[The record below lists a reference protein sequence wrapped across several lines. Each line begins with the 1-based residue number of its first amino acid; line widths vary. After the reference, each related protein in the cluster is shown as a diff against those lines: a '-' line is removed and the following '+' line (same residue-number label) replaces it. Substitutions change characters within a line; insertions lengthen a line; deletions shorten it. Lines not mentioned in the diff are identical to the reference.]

1 MKMTKHPTLLSHRIF
16 TILLFIGLAWGR
28 IFDRTSLSYG
38 IGDSETGISIL
49 GLSLSKHLNEKNT
62 LFLGAGTVVYVN
74 PICIG
79 IKEYIKKTN
88 KQSSY
93 TFFSIQYTI
102 SSKNHIVP
110 TIGLISERILRNSS
124 NNIKFGVMT
133 FLAPVGVGL
142 APILRYQHNF

>member
-1 MKMTKHPTLLSHRIF
+1 MHRYLSL
-16 TILLFIGLAWGR
+16 LLFIGLAWGK
-28 IFDRTSLSYG
+28 IFDTSSLSFG

-79 IKEYIKKTN
+79 LKEYIKKTD

-93 TFFSIQYTI
+93 SFFSIQYTI
-102 SSKNHIVP
+102 SRKNHIVP
-110 TIGLISERILRNSS
+110 TFGLISEQTLRNNS

-133 FLAPVGVGL
+133 FLAPDGVGV
-142 APILRYQHNF
+142 APILRYQRNF